1 MKLYTEDQILEFIK
15 FYESAN
21 PREYGGY
28 QHPTMDGSELAHN
41 NQTTKN
47 ILNAYTESITPIE
60 LPTHQEI
67 EKEAFQVPY
76 NGSNEFYDK
85 SFIRGAKWVIDKIKK
100 TEIRN
105 FRITT
110 KHK

>member
-1 MKLYTEDQILEFIK
+1 MKLYTESQVKDMLDKMNVIYSLK
-15 FYESAN
+15 
-21 PREYGGY
+21 
-28 QHPTMDGSELAHN
+28 DL
-41 NQTTKN
+41 
-47 ILNAYTESITPIE
+47 TPIE

-110 KHK
+110 KTKQHDI